1 MIAVSTRLVCGR
13 LLGLACSDLLDL
25 VTPIGVGALR
35 TGMLFGA
42 LGAITT
48 LRALGAL
55 TALGA
60 LGALTTLG
68 AFALLGA
75 LPSLGLLA
83 SLEALMTPTVGVL
96 GTPTL

>member
-1 MIAVSTRLVCGR
+1 VIAVSTRLVCGR

-35 TGMLFGA
+35 TGMLFG
-42 LGAITT
+42 
-48 LRALGAL
+48 ALGAL